1 MGVICHG
8 QSPQIEKEITRFN
21 NPIFLDKKYL
31 DKVKLIQKKYRE
43 YNSKKNNIMYIKI
56 STEAKIYKELESQKL
71 INFNKI
77 LESKSHQYYTNLI
90 STKKILPFEELIS
103 RNSKLQQKINSL
115 KNNSFSFPFHVCLS
129 ENKIYKGN
137 WSLSKNFNGYGQLY
151 IFNSEKNADTLTEGI
166 FEENSLNGFGRMFLS
181 EKEYIIGEFIFNKLN
196 GFGEYYRNDGSVYRG
211 GFFDGAPQGDGEEIF
226 LNGAIFKGFYLSG
239 QKKHGK
245 FMWQNGNYYM
255 GDFSEDKFNGYGI
268 YKWGED
274 RTYEGY
280 WVNGKMEGKGKLK
293 LKDGSFYDGEFKGG
307 KRWGSGLYIWNKEK
321 YYKGNW
327 INDKQN
333 GFGLYYKNG
342 KKIKGFWVDGK
353 LMASYNK
360 IKNKEKIL
368 YTSPKPKNK
377 TLEIEKNI
385 KTEEFKN
392 ILMQSG
398 DTENFQSIQSEYQDI
413 NNKNKKNIFVPK
425 KIKTKNFFGN
435 AKKVINFDNIK

>member
-1 MGVICHG
+1 
-8 QSPQIEKEITRFN
+8 
-21 NPIFLDKKYL
+21 
-31 DKVKLIQKKYRE
+31 
-43 YNSKKNNIMYIKI
+43 
-56 STEAKIYKELESQKL
+56 
-71 INFNKI
+71 
-77 LESKSHQYYTNLI
+77 
-90 STKKILPFEELIS
+90 
-103 RNSKLQQKINSL
+103 
-115 KNNSFSFPFHVCLS
+115 
-129 ENKIYKGN
+129 
-137 WSLSKNFNGYGQLY
+137 
-151 IFNSEKNADTLTEGI
+151 
-166 FEENSLNGFGRMFLS
+166 MFLS

-245 FMWQNGNYYM
+245 FMWENGNYYL

-293 LKDGSFYDGEFKGG
+293 LKDGSFYEGEFKGG
-307 KRWGSGLYIWNKEK
+307 KRWGNGLYIWNKEK

-377 TLEIEKNI
+377 TLEIEKNL